1 MANIA
6 VVAPT
11 RRLHSAR
18 DSSRIPLAIITNK
31 NIGPGAK
38 LVYSKLLTYA
48 ATNVTA
54 TNKKL
59 AIDLA
64 VCPRSIRNYISA
76 LKSAGLVKVR
86 LRPGKASSYELT
98 VAF

>member
-6 VVAPT
+6 AVT
-11 RRLHSAR
+11 LGRRIHSGR
-18 DSSRIPLAIITNK
+18 EGSRIPLAIITNK

-38 LVYSKLLTYA
+38 LVYSKLLSYA
-48 ATNVTA
+48 STRETA
-54 TNKKL
+54 TNNR
-59 AIDLA
+59 LA
-64 VCPRSIRNYISA
+64 VDLGVSPRSIRNYISA

-86 LRPGKASSYELT
+86 LHAGKASSYELT